1 MNKMSVH
8 QLLEENNIFRMCCIC
23 RLKKKRKRS
32 TSSSSSSTSSSENT
46 SSSSSS
52 SARRRSKKK
61 KKKKHRSERGSK
73 RHRRISSRE
82 SGRSAEGK
90 SKKERKEEEEELEW
104 YPAPPNTSATFLNQ
118 RGGPGFGVRDEEEAE
133 EKDAAEGRISC
144 LYSLPGVSDEDVSN
158 SSHKSRKERE
168 GEMGKMRAGKNRS
181 SQSPGS
187 REWSDRSK
195 ERGKDRRDS
204 NSRRRSSFDGDRKR
218 RESCSSTEYDYSR
231 RSSVKSEHFLN
242 SAPKQVEGRMRHDMS
257 KRNSLD
263 GGRYE
268 SRGQDEI
275 QEAESSTRD
284 KSERKCRVE
293 EKGGKSE
300 GGNGTRSDVS
310 RGHEQRGS
318 SPVSEGRPKKDLP
331 ANLLDIFNQIAQ
343 FEKEKGV
350 RPKQCI

>member
-1 MNKMSVH
+1 MTVH

-23 RLKKKRKRS
+23 RLKKKWKRS
-32 TSSSSSSTSSSENT
+32 TSSSSSSTSSSENS

-82 SGRSAEGK
+82 SGRSVEGK
-90 SKKERKEEEEELEW
+90 GKKERKEEEELEW

-118 RGGPGFGVRDEEEAE
+118 RGGPGFGVRDEEEVE
-133 EKDAAEGRISC
+133 EKDAEEGRSC
-144 LYSLPGVSDEDVSN
+144 LYSLPGASDEDVSN
-158 SSHKSRKERE
+158 SSHKARKERE
-168 GEMGKMRAGKNRS
+168 REMDRMSGGKNRS

-218 RESCSSTEYDYSR
+218 RESCSSTEYEYSR
-231 RSSVKSEHFLN
+231 KSSGKSEHFLN
-242 SAPKQVEGRMRHDMS
+242 FAPKQVEGRMRHDMS

-268 SRGQDEI
+268 SRGQDEF

-284 KSERKCRVE
+284 KDERKCRVE
-293 EKGGKSE
+293 EKGRKSG
-300 GGNGTRSDVS
+300 GGNGARSDVS
-310 RGHEQRGS
+310 GSHEQRDPTSVAG
-318 SPVSEGRPKKDLP
+318 GRPKKDLP

-350 RPKQCI
+350 RPKQYT